1 MTALSW
7 VDWMFIGILAVSI
20 VVGLWRG
27 LVLEVLSLLGWL
39 AAYAAAQWLAPEA
52 ARHIP
57 VGRPGSALNHAAAF
71 ACVFLVVLIAW
82 ALLARLLRFVI
93 HATPLGPLDRV
104 LGATFGAARAFVVML
119 AIATVVML
127 TSLAQ
132 SQAWRASHGA
142 VWLNDTLRGI
152 KPILPPRIAEHL
164 PR

>member
-1 MTALSW
+1 MTELGW
-7 VDWMFIGILAVSI
+7 VDWVFIAILALSI

-39 AAYAAAQWLAPEA
+39 AAYIAAQWWAPA
-52 ARHIP
+52 AAPHVP
-57 VGRPGSALNHAAAF
+57 VGRTGSALNHAASF
-71 ACVFLVVLIAW
+71 ALVFIVTLIAW

-93 HATPLGPLDRV
+93 HATPLGPLDRA
-104 LGATFGAARAFVVML
+104 LGATFGLARAFIVML
-119 AIATVVML
+119 AITTVVMW

-142 VWLNDTLRGI
+142 VWLNGALRGI
-152 KPILPPRIAEHL
+152 GPVLPPQLAGHL